1 MCICIFM
8 VVCIYVRVCL
18 ISFEYFTF
26 IIVRFWLFVVRF
38 RNVCLRLAMFCNV
51 RLELVT
57 FMFWFGNFG
66 EDQLGL
72 ATFSTLV

>member
-1 MCICIFM
+1 M
-8 VVCIYVRVCL
+8 
-18 ISFEYFTF
+18 
-26 IIVRFWLFVVRF
+26 VRF
-38 RNVCLRLAMFCNV
+38 RNVWLRLVMFSNV

-57 FMFWFGNFG
+57 FMFCFGNFG